1 MIQTDN
7 LSDNYFVKLINKR
20 KINLDDDTQQLNLF
34 MQVEN
39 IPNTA
44 RIPTSGIQKL
54 YHDLGLHEL
63 EAMFQYARI
72 QWMLG
77 DYAYG
82 VPTILPWEKW
92 YNTLRDLIIPH
103 EGIRLVDLVE
113 WVVGKKHAQ
122 KAIQWLL
129 FATYPELFGPN
140 HPPCIEQ
147 CIEQISSPDLLDCA
161 HEQEHIHDTFFP
173 QINRVGQ
180 VCIARSSNQYDVV
193 IQFESVDEFLSSLGL
208 LNMIPVWR
216 LMYHRFP
223 PCANIFDPSSDRD

>member
-1 MIQTDN
+1 MTQTDE

-20 KINLDDDTQQLNLF
+20 KINLDDETQQLNLF

-44 RIPTSGIQKL
+44 RIPTNGIQKL

-63 EAMFQYARI
+63 EAMFQFARI
-72 QWMLG
+72 QWVLG
-77 DYAYG
+77 DYAFG

-92 YNTLRDLIIPH
+92 YDTLCDLIIPH

-113 WVVGKKHAQ
+113 LAVGKKHAQ

-129 FATYPELFGPN
+129 FATYPELFGPD
-140 HPPCIEQ
+140 HPPCIEP
-147 CIEQISSPDLLDCA
+147 ISSPEQLEQNREQDRAHDL
-161 HEQEHIHDTFFP
+161 FFP
-173 QINRVGQ
+173 QLNRVGQ
-180 VCIARSSNQYDVV
+180 VYITRSSNHYDMV

-223 PCANIFDPSSDRD
+223 PCVNIFDPLYDSSSNRD